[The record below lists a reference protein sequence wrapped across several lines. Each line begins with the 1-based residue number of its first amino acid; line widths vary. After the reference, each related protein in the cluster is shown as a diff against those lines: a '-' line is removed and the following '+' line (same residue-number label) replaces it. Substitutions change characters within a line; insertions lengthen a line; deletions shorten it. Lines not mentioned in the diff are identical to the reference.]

1 MECIICS
8 DPFAVEEAKPVLLA
22 CSHTICDS
30 CVLVLKQHNTIVCPV
45 CRENNAIQE
54 PFPLNTVI
62 TAILQLQ
69 QQTAPKPQ
77 HCENCDSKSATVF
90 CHICRCCLCDS
101 CFDTTQVTSTFEK
114 DPPQHARHHQRLF
127 SFACLQV
134 MQGHTKSP
142 IALKQFVLC
151 EAHNNEL
158 KHYCVDCSKPLC
170 FECLASECR
179 SHNTHEL
186 TAVASQNK
194 QSLRSATQEL
204 QAQHEAINERLKQIH
219 ERISGKQPQQLE
231 LAPPK
236 YRNHCQSQSLS
247 QSQPNSH
254 INQQK
259 PCHPRRKHARLL

>member
-1 MECIICS
+1 M
-8 DPFAVEEAKPVLLA
+8 
-22 CSHTICDS
+22 
-30 CVLVLKQHNTIVCPV
+30 
-45 CRENNAIQE
+45 
-54 PFPLNTVI
+54 
-62 TAILQLQ
+62 
-69 QQTAPKPQ
+69 
-77 HCENCDSKSATVF
+77 
-90 CHICRCCLCDS
+90 
-101 CFDTTQVTSTFEK
+101 
-114 DPPQHARHHQRLF
+114 
-127 SFACLQV
+127 QV

-170 FECLASECR
+170 FECLASQCR

-231 LAPPK
+231 LAPPIATTV
-236 YRNHCQSQSLS
+236 NHNLNHKS

>member
-1 MECIICS
+1 MKTHPKTHDITNAC
-8 DPFAVEEAKPVLLA
+8 FLL
-22 CSHTICDS
+22 
-30 CVLVLKQHNTIVCPV
+30 
-45 CRENNAIQE
+45 
-54 PFPLNTVI
+54 
-62 TAILQLQ
+62 
-69 QQTAPKPQ
+69 
-77 HCENCDSKSATVF
+77 
-90 CHICRCCLCDS
+90 
-101 CFDTTQVTSTFEK
+101 
-114 DPPQHARHHQRLF
+114 

-236 YRNHCQSQSLS
+236 YRNHCQSQSQS